1 MLKFSVLLS
10 LFAGLLPCY
19 AAEFMTVTFDVRH
32 EWRSRVPAVVHV
44 DGTARVQTVNQQSNP
59 ILHELLTVIGEL
71 TGVPVLLNTSFNLED
86 EPIVCRPA
94 DAFRTFARSEL
105 DELFIGRYIV
115 SRKKNL

>member
-1 MLKFSVLLS
+1 MVPQDRAPEFFELDGCSPYM
-10 LFAGLLPCY
+10 LFAVNVRENARAMLR
-19 AAEFMTVTFDVRH
+19 AVT
-32 EWRSRVPAVVHV
+32 HV